1 MSDIKMKPCPF
12 CGSAPVQ
19 SSSNN
24 GEGFMDAW
32 IECENDKCDINPSVS
47 DPNLYTAI
55 EMWNKRN
62 NDTLVAQNLAL
73 KAALAEAVD
82 YLNTNKLTSI
92 ASGSKLHTKFN
103 DVLEGVGDE

>member
-32 IECENDKCDINPSVS
+32 IECENNRCDINPSVS

-73 KAALAEAVD
+73 KAALETLIGRAEECD
-82 YLNTNKLTSI
+82 SWESFPCGYLDDAYK
-92 ASGSKLHTKFN
+92 A
-103 DVLEGVGDE
+103 LEVGNE